1 MNSTVKPDRADILS
15 DKRLAELIG
24 EMRGGSMK
32 AFDEIYSALSK
43 PVYTVAL
50 RIAGE
55 RTLAE
60 DITQDVFVKL
70 YGSPPDDSVKK
81 PRAYIFAMAHN
92 AAINYLKKLS
102 QFVDIESAED
112 ISDNYSLQSAAEN
125 RLDIAA
131 ALAKLPR
138 AEREIVALHVN
149 GGFKFR
155 EIAQIMGIPAGTA
168 AWRWSKAIKTLRQIL
183 GE

>member
-1 MNSTVKPDRADILS
+1 MDSTVKTDRADILS
-15 DKRLAELIG
+15 DKRLTVLIG

-32 AFDEIYSALSK
+32 AFEEIYAALSK
-43 PVYTVAL
+43 PVYTVAV

-92 AAINYLKKLS
+92 AAINALKKIS
-102 QFVDIESAED
+102 QLEDIEIAEE
-112 ISDNYSLQSAAEN
+112 IPDNYSLQTAAEN

-138 AEREIVALHVN
+138 TEREIVTLHIN

-155 EIAQIMGIPAGTA
+155 EIARIMGIPAGTA
-168 AWRWSKAIKTLRQIL
+168 AWRWNKAIKTLRQIL

>member
-1 MNSTVKPDRADILS
+1 MNLTGATHSTDILS
-15 DKRLAELIG
+15 DKRLLALIG

-32 AFDEIYSALSK
+32 AFEEIYSALSK

-50 RIAGE
+50 RIVGE

-70 YGSPPDDSVKK
+70 YSSPPDDSVKK
-81 PRAYIFAMAHN
+81 PRAYIFAMTHN
-92 AAINYLKKLS
+92 AAINSLKKMPRLE
-102 QFVDIESAED
+102 DIESAED
-112 ISDNYSLQSAAEN
+112 IPDGYSLQSAAES

-138 AEREIVALHVN
+138 TEREIVALHIN

-168 AWRWSKAIKTLRQIL
+168 AWRWNKAIKTLRQIL
-183 GE
+183 EE

>member
-1 MNSTVKPDRADILS
+1 MNPTYKTDETDILN
-15 DKRLAELIG
+15 DKRLASLIE
-24 EMRGGSMK
+24 EMRSGSMS
-32 AFDEIYSALSK
+32 AFEEIYYALSK

-70 YGSPPDDSVKK
+70 YSSPPDNSVRK
-81 PRAYIFAMAHN
+81 PRAYIFAMTHN
-92 AAINYLKKLS
+92 AAINSLKKLS
-102 QFVDIESAED
+102 QHEDIESAED
-112 ISDNYSLQSAAEN
+112 IPDSYSLQSAAES

-138 AEREIVALHVN
+138 EEREVVALHVN

-168 AWRWSKAIKTLRQIL
+168 AWRWNRAVKALRKAL
-183 GE
+183 ED

>member
-1 MNSTVKPDRADILS
+1 MRSTDIIGDRQLLS
-15 DKRLAELIG
+15 LFSALRS
-24 EMRGGSMK
+24 GSMS
-32 AFDEIYSALSK
+32 AFEEIYSALSK

-60 DITQDVFVKL
+60 DITQEVFIKL
-70 YGSPPDDSVKK
+70 FSSPPDGSVKK

-92 AAINYLKKLS
+92 AAINSLKKIS
-102 QFVDIESAED
+102 QCENIECAED
-112 ISDNYSLQSAAEN
+112 IPDSYSLQTAAEN

-131 ALAKLPR
+131 ALAELPQE
-138 AEREIVALHVN
+138 EREVVALRVN

-155 EIAQIMGIPAGTA
+155 EIARIMGIPAGTA
-168 AWRWSKAIKTLRQIL
+168 AWRWNKAINTLRQIL
-183 GE
+183 GDMHQQ

>member
-1 MNSTVKPDRADILS
+1 MRSTDIIGDRQLLS
-15 DKRLAELIG
+15 LFAALH
-24 EMRGGSMK
+24 GGSMS
-32 AFDEIYSALSK
+32 AFEEIYAALSK

-60 DITQDVFVKL
+60 DITQEVFIKL
-70 YGSPPDDSVKK
+70 FSSPPDSSVKK
-81 PRAYIFAMAHN
+81 PRAYIFAMTHN
-92 AAINYLKKLS
+92 AAINSLKKLS
-102 QFVDIESAED
+102 QYENIECAED
-112 ISDNYSLQSAAEN
+112 IPDNCSLQTTAEN

-138 AEREIVALHVN
+138 EEREVVTLHVN

-168 AWRWSKAIKTLRQIL
+168 AWHWSKAIDTLRQIL
-183 GE
+183 DEL

>member
-1 MNSTVKPDRADILS
+1 MRSTGNIGDRQLTS
-15 DKRLAELIG
+15 LI
-24 EMRGGSMK
+24 EAMRGGSMS
-32 AFDEIYSALSK
+32 AFEEIYSALSK

-60 DITQDVFVKL
+60 DITQEVFIRL
-70 YGSPPDDSVKK
+70 YGSPPDSSVKK
-81 PRAYIFAMAHN
+81 PRAYIFAMTHN
-92 AAINYLKKLS
+92 AAINSLKKLS
-102 QFVDIESAED
+102 QYENIECAED
-112 ISDNYSLQSAAEN
+112 IPDSRSLQSAAEN

-131 ALAKLPR
+131 AMEKLPR
-138 AEREIVALHVN
+138 EEREVVALHVN

-168 AWRWSKAIKTLRQIL
+168 AWRWNKAINTLRQIL
-183 GE
+183 EDTPQ

>member
-1 MNSTVKPDRADILS
+1 MDSTEKNGGTGILS
-15 DKRLAELIG
+15 DRRLAALIG
-24 EMRGGSMK
+24 EMRGGSVR
-32 AFDEIYSALSK
+32 AFEEIYSALSK

-70 YGSPPDDSVKK
+70 YGSPPDSSVRK
-81 PRAYIFAMAHN
+81 PRAYIFAMTHN
-92 AAINYLKKLS
+92 AAVNSMKKLS
-102 QFVDIESAED
+102 RYEDIESAED
-112 ISDNYSLQSAAEN
+112 IPDDRSSQYAAES

-131 ALAKLPR
+131 ALARLPR
-138 AEREIVALHVN
+138 EEREIVALHVN

-155 EIAQIMGIPAGTA
+155 EIARIMGIPAGTA
-168 AWRWSKAIKTLRQIL
+168 AWRWSKALDTLRKLL